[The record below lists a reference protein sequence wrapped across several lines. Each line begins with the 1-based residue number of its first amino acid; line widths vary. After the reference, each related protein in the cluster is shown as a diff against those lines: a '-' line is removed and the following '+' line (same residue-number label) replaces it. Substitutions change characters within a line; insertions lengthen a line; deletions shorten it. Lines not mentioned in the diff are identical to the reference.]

1 MQTTTLLYIIIAL
14 LLAISVAYFQ
24 YYYKAKNRRKV
35 TILLFVLKAL
45 SFFLLLLLFI
55 NPTIEKTTLVNTKPT
70 LTVLVDN
77 SKSVSFF
84 KENETVK
91 ELLSNITNNKE
102 LNSKFDVET
111 FSFGSQLNVL
121 DSLSFNNTD
130 TNIYAAISSV
140 NDLNKDKNAPI
151 VIISD
156 GNQTIGN
163 DYEYTNSKQ
172 SIYPVVVGD
181 TTKYKD
187 LKITQL
193 NVNKFSYIKNKFPVE
208 VILNYEGEETVKSRF
223 SIFGNGKTVF
233 SENITFSKVEN
244 SKTITTNLTSIKEG
258 VNYYTANIQKI
269 DGEKNTKN
277 NSKSF
282 SIEVINEQTKVL
294 ILTSVLHPDIG
305 TLKKAIES
313 NKQRSVD
320 IQYIDKFNNQ
330 INDYQL
336 IVLYQPNNS
345 FNAIL
350 NQVIENNSNF
360 LVMSGVNT
368 DWNFLNKKQL
378 GFSKKVIN
386 QTENYGANYNE
397 SFLTFFQKDIGF
409 NDFPPLKDKFGEISF
424 SKDHQDLLLQ
434 NINGVQIQQPLL
446 SVLEQN
452 NQKTAVLFGE
462 GVWKWRSSS
471 FISTNS
477 FQDFDQFI
485 GNIVQ
490 YLASK
495 KKRNRLEVNVE
506 NLYPAN
512 SNINISAFYVDKNY
526 IFDDRAS
533 LEVTITNKETK
544 KVTKLPFSLINK
556 SYQTTI
562 ESLPSGDYSYKVTV
576 MGQNVSKY
584 GEFKITNYQVE
595 EQFTNA
601 NVQKLAKLAD
611 KTGGKLY
618 FKNQMTTL
626 SEDLLSNKKY
636 FTTQKS
642 VAKEENLI
650 DWKWILFFIIGL
662 LTTEWFI
669 RKYYGKI

>member
-1 MQTTTLLYIIIAL
+1 M
-14 LLAISVAYFQ
+14 
-24 YYYKAKNRRKV
+24 
-35 TILLFVLKAL
+35 